1 MKAAERQTRFPGI
14 HRGPAL
20 RAAGYKVR
28 AENPRKDKNM
38 KLSDVKAIVTGGA
51 SGMGRAFTLGLA
63 AAGSDVVACDI
74 SAAGLAETID
84 AAKELPGSVYGL
96 EVDVTQEE
104 QVQGLIADAEE
115 ALGGLN
121 VLVNNAGIFLDSKL
135 VSVDRETGKVR
146 KSMSLDQWNRVIDV
160 DLTGPFLCTRE
171 FAINHIDRRSG
182 SEAVV
187 VNMSSV
193 SRHGNPG
200 QTNYS
205 AAKAGLVADTKLWA
219 LEMARYGLRFGAI
232 APGFVQTPILDGMPP
247 EVLKKLTSVV
257 PLKRV
262 GTTDE
267 ILLAVKF
274 IIECGYFTGRC
285 IDIDGGFTP

>member
-1 MKAAERQTRFPGI
+1 MNI
-14 HRGPAL
+14 
-20 RAAGYKVR
+20 
-28 AENPRKDKNM
+28 
-38 KLSDVKAIVTGGA
+38 SDSKAIITGGA
-51 SGMGRAFTLGLA
+51 SGMGRAFTLGLLA
-63 AAGSDVVACDI
+63 LGADVVACDL
-74 SAAGLAETID
+74 STDGLASLSE
-84 AAKELPGSVYGL
+84 AANGLAGSL
-96 EVDVTQEE
+96 TTFEVDVTNEA
-104 QVQGLIADAEE
+104 QVAQLILDADA
-115 ALGGLN
+115 AMGGLN
-121 VLVNNAGIFLDSKL
+121 VLINNAGIFLDGKL
-135 VSVDRETGKVR
+135 ISVDRDTGKVR
-146 KSMSLDQWNRVIDV
+146 KTMTLGQWNKVIEV

-171 FAINHIDRRSG
+171 FAANHINKYSG

-219 LEMARYGLRFGAI
+219 IEMARYGLRFGAI

-267 ILLAVKF
+267 IFLAVKF

-285 IDIDGGFTP
+285 IDIDGGFAP